1 MPVLVL
7 KILQTVMLALSLGL
21 GFASAVYAEIAPAKV
36 EVVNNQQDQPVALPV
51 ARIEIAPA
59 SVRAQEVEKLQ
70 DRLIE
75 LEKETAV
82 LKAELS
88 TRIDAQDN
96 RISDGIGLHGA
107 KVTELSNQTSMLGVL
122 ITGVT
127 ILVAIGGIFGGF
139 FAFRRAKEIAKE
151 ESAQWFAEND
161 EKLRK
166 EIDRLAAKAQHAC
179 DTIDKHREGVV
190 ASSKEFEQLGAE
202 LKAKIGSF
210 SVEGIDVS
218 ENREMQ
224 LENKPRTDWTA
235 ADFGAYGYFLFQK
248 GEYEDALLALE
259 EQIEQLDRSAQAEDR
274 LLLAT
279 ALLNKGDLLVE
290 LDRLPEAIVTYD
302 AVVQRTDGLNEP
314 GFSERLA
321 RAMVHKGV
329 ALSKQKQFDSA
340 IKAYDE
346 AVQRI
351 KSLNEPD
358 LRDWVVTALGG
369 KSVLLIQLGRIKQAK
384 DVLVILTE
392 QFNDLEKPNAQQL
405 VKISRLLL
413 RSLGGVSE

>member
-1 MPVLVL
+1 MPAFFHNRLLMLVL
-7 KILQTVMLALSLGL
+7 MLGL
-21 GFASAVYAEIAPAKV
+21 GLGIASSVYAETK
-36 EVVNNQQDQPVALPV
+36 
-51 ARIEIAPA
+51 PA
-59 SVRAQEVEKLQ
+59 SAEAVEKLQ
-70 DRLIE
+70 DRVIE

-82 LKAELS
+82 LKAELG

-96 RISDGIGLHGA
+96 RIADGIGLHGA
-107 KVTELSNQTSMLGVL
+107 KVTELSNQTSKLGDL
-122 ITGVT
+122 ITLVT
-127 ILVAIGGIFGGF
+127 ILAAIAGYFSFSQAKRDAVAV
-139 FAFRRAKEIAKE
+139 AKIEAKE
-151 ESAQWFAEND
+151 ESEKWFAEKGHELDNKIEQLRVRAQNAHKD
-161 EKLRK
+161 IDQQRESIAMAGIEFFKLLEELR
-166 EIDRLAAKAQHAC
+166 AKA
-179 DTIDKHREGVV
+179 
-190 ASSKEFEQLGAE
+190 EFGQ
-202 LKAKIGSF
+202 F
-210 SVEGIDVS
+210 SVGGVGS
-218 ENREMQ
+218 PSK
-224 LENKPRTDWTA
+224 LEFPLGNKPRPEWTA

-248 GEYEDALLALE
+248 GEYEDAFLALE
-259 EQIEQLDRSAQAEDR
+259 EQIGKLERSAQAEDK

-290 LDRLPEAIVTYD
+290 LDRLPEAIATYD
-302 AVVQRTDGLNEP
+302 AVVQRIDGLSEP

-329 ALSKQKQFDSA
+329 ALSKQNRFDLA

-405 VKISRLLL
+405 VKISRVLL